1 MGKEIPWEIR
11 EEAEQLYIIE
21 GKTYDEVSE
30 LTGVSVAQLQRWGA
44 GRDDEDEEEKITS
57 WAERK
62 REYRT
67 AFSNIKRDT
76 LLLRKRMI
84 GKALNSLNP
93 QDVFAISSLESVA
106 SRMEKSLADKDDF
119 IPAAGKE
126 KIIIKTPGDA
136 IDALQDV
143 VELKINTLLSKPGAI
158 NLNAIKEMKQS
169 LELIEKMKEKY
180 KNEKKSKTSGADTA
194 QDRKRLIEEVDR
206 ILGVR

>member
-21 GKTYDEVSE
+21 GKTFNEVSE

-44 GRDDEDEEEKITS
+44 GSESEEEEIKIAS

-106 SRMEKSLADKDDF
+106 ARMEKSIQDKDDF

-136 IDALQDV
+136 INALTEV
-143 VELKINTLLSKPGAI
+143 VELKINNLLSRPGAI

-169 LELIEKMKEKY
+169 LELIEKMREKY
-180 KNEKKSKTSGADTA
+180 GKKDDSGKRKQLDPKTLKKI
-194 QDRKRLIEEVDR
+194 REEVYG
-206 ILGVR
+206 LF

>member
-1 MGKEIPWEIR
+1 MGKEISWEIR

-21 GKTYDEVSE
+21 GKTFGEVSE

-44 GRDDEDEEEKITS
+44 GNEEEKIIS

-84 GKALNSLNP
+84 GKALNSLHP

-106 SRMEKSLADKDDF
+106 ARMEKSIQDKDDF
-119 IPAAGKE
+119 NPGVGKE
-126 KIIIKTPGDA
+126 KIIIKTPEDA
-136 IDALQDV
+136 IDALSEV
-143 VELKINTLLSKPGAI
+143 VELKINNLLSKPGAI

-169 LELIEKMKEKY
+169 LELIEKMKDKY
-180 KNEKKSKTSGADTA
+180 KDTKKSKASGANTE

>member
-11 EEAEQLYIIE
+11 EEAEQLYIID
-21 GKTYDEVSE
+21 GKTFDEVSE
-30 LTGVSVAQLQRWGA
+30 LTGVSVAQLQRWGT
-44 GRDDEDEEEKITS
+44 GNPEEKITS

-93 QDVFAISSLESVA
+93 QDVFAISSLESMA
-106 SRMEKSLADKDDF
+106 ARLEKSLSDKDDF
-119 IPAAGKE
+119 ISSTGKD
-126 KIIIKTPGDA
+126 KVIIKTPQDA

-143 VELKINTLLSKPGAI
+143 VELKINNLLSKPGAI

-180 KNEKKSKTSGADTA
+180 KGEKRSKASGENAE
-194 QDRKRLIEEVDR
+194 QDRKRLVEEVDR